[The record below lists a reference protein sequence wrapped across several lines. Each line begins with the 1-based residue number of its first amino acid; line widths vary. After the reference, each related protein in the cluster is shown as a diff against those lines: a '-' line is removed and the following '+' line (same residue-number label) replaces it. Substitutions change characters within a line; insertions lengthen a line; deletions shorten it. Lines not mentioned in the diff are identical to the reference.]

1 MIKPEKRQFF
11 NIIDRCES
19 KKLPS
24 LHERL
29 LKITTSASIKIKPPD
44 WESTDSTDL
53 KSLTYKYID
62 IVLFYTNPFLFLI
75 SIEYYKVVYGHKNS
89 LRQTI

>member
-44 WESTDSTDL
+44 WESTERVIHRFKKFDL
-53 KSLTYKYID
+53 YSSIL
-62 IVLFYTNPFLFLI
+62 TNPFLFLI
-75 SIEYYKVVYGHKNS
+75 SIEFYKVVFGHRNS
-89 LRQTI
+89 LQQTF